1 MRALR
6 ELGTSVALVA
16 APGAAATG
24 GGVRESDAAF
34 LAAKARAAALERQL
48 ADASAAA
55 ERLVGRAAAACDALG
70 DAGLALVRLSK
81 SEEAEGARRGRLE
94 PRGAAQ
100 RLAAADARAAGAAAV
115 RACRLGRAAAGQLA
129 AQLQPLHAHLAM
141 APAVARAAAD
151 RADALLTWQTL
162 AAEADA
168 KRAKTARVEAEPLKV
183 RCSCFHLFFLAFL
196 LTRRRAIDCVCRRA
210 ARSAWAPRRPHPRAP
225 PWTRWPSRC
234 VADATRPT
242 PGRDADSH
250 DDVARRRSQWM
261 PPSPPRRRS
270 TPPSARETRQSSRAS
285 TRSAPQTSR
294 CVLRA
299 LRALPGLH
307 WRCFGA
313 RAEALLCD

>member
-6 ELGTSVALVA
+6 ELGTSVALAA

-24 GGVRESDAAF
+24 GGVRESDASF

-168 KRAKTARVEAEPLKV
+168 KRAKTARMQAEPLKV
-183 RCSCFHLFFLAFL
+183 RRSRFSSSLSCISF
-196 LTRRRAIDCVCRRA
+196 
-210 ARSAWAPRRPHPRAP
+210 
-225 PWTRWPSRC
+225 
-234 VADATRPT
+234 DA
-242 PGRDADSH
+242 
-250 DDVARRRSQWM
+250 
-261 PPSPPRRRS
+261 SPVRS
-270 TPPSARETRQSSRAS
+270 TAWQAGGPFGLGATTPASKSAALDTLAKQV
-285 TRSAPQTSR
+285 R
-294 CVLRA
+294 C
-299 LRALPGLH
+299 
-307 WRCFGA
+307 
-313 RAEALLCD
+313 